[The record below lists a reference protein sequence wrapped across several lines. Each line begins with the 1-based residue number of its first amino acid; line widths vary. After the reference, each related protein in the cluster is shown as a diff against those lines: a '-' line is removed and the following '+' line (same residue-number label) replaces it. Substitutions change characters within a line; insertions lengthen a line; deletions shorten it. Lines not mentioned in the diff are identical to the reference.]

1 MDYINNVTVFSLE
14 MATVRDPIFSPFP
27 DVYFPNGES
36 PKNVSEVTFPVFRS
50 RTLMVVTSPRWLIGD
65 VGVGVFQNAT
75 KAASLHLRVLHL
87 GLPQDGVATL
97 ASRLFAPNQKTVG
110 QHGLG
115 RVRNRFSN

>member
-50 RTLMVVTSPRWLIGD
+50 RTLMVVTSPRWLI
-65 VGVGVFQNAT
+65 VTVFSLEMAT
-75 KAASLHLRVLHL
+75 VRDPIFSPL
-87 GLPQDGVATL
+87 
-97 ASRLFAPNQKTVG
+97 LFM
-110 QHGLG
+110 
-115 RVRNRFSN
+115 

>member
-65 VGVGVFQNAT
+65 VGVGVSQNAT
-75 KAASLHLRVLHL
+75 KAGISCYSGKPTFRTKSENRGSARIGSSKKSVFKLIRLK
-87 GLPQDGVATL
+87 
-97 ASRLFAPNQKTVG
+97 SR
-110 QHGLG
+110 
-115 RVRNRFSN
+115 S